1 MKLKNLNINT
11 IKYLPYQE
19 PIKKGAIITDWYV
32 KQARLKH
39 KIKEI
44 K

>member
-19 PIKKGAIITDWYV
+19 PIKKGAIIQDWFFTM
-32 KQARLKH
+32 KFN
-39 KIKEI
+39 KIKRG
-44 K
+44 